1 MAKEKFFTQELFDQS
16 SKIQISYREA
26 ARRFG
31 TTKRT
36 AINRFQKDI
45 ENSYITKQA
54 TTYKCRRYKP
64 LLDGKN
70 IYCLTDKGKDFLG
83 IPLSKQEKERQ
94 KDNALL
100 AVLKEWMISFQQ
112 ERKSVFEK
120 VLQLCPHWWSQN
132 PKLLQ
137 KTLLLLRKKILKGY
151 RVRAPLRWIS
161 AALKDSGAG
170 FRRKLA
176 RRYATICCLGAF
188 ATRNSAASPF
198 FSSPY
203 IAEGIGNL
211 TTLAK
216 KGLDVSEESMLFL
229 LHKGF
234 DQLAQA
240 AKVLLRIERKREIEN
255 FNGFLNWLVSLSD
268 PFSVFQKEKS
278 NLNNSAGAA

>member
-112 ERKSVFEK
+112 ERKRVFEK

-137 KTLLLLRKKILKGY
+137 KTLLL
-151 RVRAPLRWIS
+151 P
-161 AALKDSGAG
+161 
-170 FRRKLA
+170 
-176 RRYATICCLGAF
+176 
-188 ATRNSAASPF
+188 
-198 FSSPY
+198 
-203 IAEGIGNL
+203 
-211 TTLAK
+211 
-216 KGLDVSEESMLFL
+216 
-229 LHKGF
+229 
-234 DQLAQA
+234 
-240 AKVLLRIERKREIEN
+240 
-255 FNGFLNWLVSLSD
+255 
-268 PFSVFQKEKS
+268 
-278 NLNNSAGAA
+278 